1 MPQNNAKHRLL
12 IISYTF
18 PPYPGIGGRRW
29 AKFAKKLK
37 GKGFSVEVFAAVI
50 PKKAESPWV
59 DDIESYKDSIDFFPS
74 SYPKQLT
81 EYPKSFLSK
90 IAYRYSLL
98 KVKVK
103 SKGNY
108 YDRSLFWKSAL
119 IKKTRE
125 FLKKEQYDV
134 IIASGAP
141 FGYLASLALLK
152 DDFPQVK
159 FVVDFRDPW
168 VGNDTSYGWSSLNLK
183 RQSIELENEKIVVE
197 KFDKIISVSQ
207 HILDQIKRRHP
218 NKKISSFEVLPN
230 GYDLDDLKHVIH
242 GESKKEIIKIVFAG
256 SFYPTAEKYLDQ
268 FIIGYSNYLEIS
280 KERNISFQFDF
291 YGSFSESIKSKLS
304 VIPAVTCHYNVSLDK
319 IHQVF
324 ADSDYALLFVTDD
337 INYSIS
343 TKFCEYVLHNLP
355 IIIFGKRGFTM
366 NFVEENMLGW
376 GIESSDNWVA
386 VLDKLEKLRLS
397 NEYFQMETNS
407 ISHLNLD
414 FLTQRLIDEILN

>member
-1 MPQNNAKHRLL
+1 MKLL

-18 PPYPGIGGRRW
+18 PPYSGIGGRRW

-37 GKGFSVEVFAAVI
+37 EKGENIDVFAAAF
-50 PKKAESPWV
+50 PNSAESAWAE
-59 DDIESYKDSIDFFPS
+59 DIKSIKDFINYLPS
-74 SYPKQLT
+74 SYPRQLT

-90 IAYRYSLL
+90 IAYRLSLL
-98 KVKVK
+98 KVKIK

-125 FLKKEQYDV
+125 FLKKERYDV

-183 RQSIELENEKIVVE
+183 RQSNELENEKIVVE

-207 HILDQIKRRHP
+207 HILDQIKSRHP

-230 GYDLDDLKHVIH
+230 GYDLDDLKHVTH
-242 GESKKEIIKIVFAG
+242 GESIKEIIKIVFAG

-268 FIIGYSNYLEIS
+268 FIIGYSKYLEIS
-280 KERNISFQFDF
+280 KERIISYQFDF

-304 VIPAVTCHYNVSLDK
+304 EIPSVSLHNNVSLDK

-366 NFVEENMLGW
+366 NFVEEHKLGW
-376 GIESSDNWVA
+376 GIESSDNWIS
-386 VLDKLEKLRLS
+386 VLEKLEKLRLS

-414 FLTQRLIDEILN
+414 FLTEKLIDDILK